1 MSGAG
6 CVWKIARRRKR
17 AHPDFEPAEQ
27 VSREMPDGSLKV
39 LHPTKGYRRVCEA
52 RLKAGPRMNALLDHY
67 VAPRRKKGKRI
78 YLRANPCPPSQDSRQ
93 QRRHRQRTGAANP
106 YT

>member
-17 AHPDFEPAEQ
+17 AHPDFEPASQ
-27 VSREMPDGSLKV
+27 VSHEMPDGSVKV
-39 LHPTKGYRRVCEA
+39 LHPTKGYRRVSEA
-52 RLKAGPRMNALLDHY
+52 RLLVGAKMNALLDHH
-67 VAPRRKKGKRI
+67 VQPRRKKGKRI
-78 YLRANPCPPSQDSRQ
+78 YFRAKPCPPSQDSRQ

-106 YT
+106 YA

>member
-27 VSREMPDGSLKV
+27 VSRDMPDGSLLV
-39 LHPTKGYRRVCEA
+39 LHPTKGFRRVSEA
-52 RLKAGPRMNALLDHY
+52 RLRAGPQMAALLDHH
-67 VAPRRKKGKRI
+67 VEPRRKRGKRI
-78 YLRANPCPPSQDSRQ
+78 YFRAKPCPPSQDSRQ
-93 QRRHRQRTGAANP
+93 QRRHRARTGAANP
-106 YT
+106 YA

>member
-27 VSREMPDGSLKV
+27 QARTLSDGSMKV
-39 LHPTKGYRRVCEA
+39 LHPTKGYRRVSEA
-52 RLKAGPRMNALLDHY
+52 RLRAGPRMAALLDHHIL
-67 VAPRRKKGKRI
+67 PRRKKGKRI
-78 YLRANPCPPSQDSRQ
+78 YVRAMPCPPSQDSRQ
-93 QRRHRQRTGAANP
+93 QRRHRERTGAPNP
-106 YT
+106 YA

>member
-27 VSREMPDGSLKV
+27 VSREMPDGSLMV
-39 LHPTKGYRRVCEA
+39 LHPTKGYRKVSAA
-52 RLKAGPRMNALLDHY
+52 RLAAGQRMAALLDHY

-78 YLRANPCPPSQDSRQ
+78 YVRAMPCPPSQDSRQ

-106 YT
+106 YA

>member
-1 MSGAG
+1 MSGAV

-27 VSREMPDGSLKV
+27 QARTLRDGSMIV
-39 LHPTKGYRRVCEA
+39 LHPTKGYRMVSAA
-52 RLKAGPRMNALLDHY
+52 RLAAAQRMNALLDHY

-78 YLRANPCPPSQDSRQ
+78 YVRAKPCPPSQDSRQ
-93 QRRHRQRTGAANP
+93 QRRHRQRTGAPNP
-106 YT
+106 YA